1 MKLFAKIIIIVTI
14 FFAGFYIGQQALAPS
29 NGSSLV
35 GQENSEQILVSLM
48 LDFGNGEVQTYNDV
62 SVDIGSTMFE
72 LLQQVTSEN
81 DLEFD
86 YKDYGGD
93 LGALVESVNDFSSDV
108 KGNRFWHYWVNNIY
122 ADIGASNY
130 ILESGDIIEWK
141 YTLNQFNLIVN

>member
-1 MKLFAKIIIIVTI
+1 METHN
-14 FFAGFYIGQQALAPS
+14 Y
-29 NGSSLV
+29 
-35 GQENSEQILVSLM
+35 VSL
-48 LDFGNGEVQTYNDV
+48 
-62 SVDIGSTMFE
+62 DICFTMFYT
-72 LLQQVTSEN
+72 LQKVTSEN

-122 ADIGASNY
+122 ADISASNY